1 MRKLTLLAILVP
13 ALAVA
18 APQPTSAPGADRG
31 PRADRMQKHMRLAR
45 AIGLAEALD
54 LDDAAALRVR
64 DVLARY
70 DEKRAPLREQ
80 ARASLRILRDAAH
93 GDQAA
98 AGQVDASLQRVREAR
113 NKLQQLDVQML
124 DELAKG
130 LTPERKARAA
140 LFLAT
145 FHHGAR
151 HFGMMSGGGRGR
163 GMGGRGM
170 GGPMGGGPGMRGACV
185 EHGMMMPGQDGPG
198 ERQALT
204 MGDFAD
210 DEPELEGGL

>member
-1 MRKLTLLAILVP
+1 MRKLTLLAVLLP
-13 ALAVA
+13 ALAA
-18 APQPTSAPGADRG
+18 AATQPAPNADRG

-80 ARASLRILRDAAH
+80 ARASLRVLRDAAH

-113 NKLQQLDVQML
+113 TKLQQLDVQML

-170 GGPMGGGPGMRGACV
+170 GGPMGGPGMRGACM
-185 EHGMMMPGQDGPG
+185 EQGMTMPGQDGPG
-198 ERQALT
+198 ERQAMT

-210 DEPELEGGL
+210 DEAELEGGL